1 MENQVREREE
11 LLVMVPVLGL
21 RRSEEEEERGE
32 GKEGEGGRRVEL
44 LQCYSLRERIRQA
57 GINLVLCAHTHIHT
71 HTHTQS

>member
-11 LLVMVPVLGL
+11 LVVMVPVLGL

-44 LQCYSLRERIRQA
+44 L
-57 GINLVLCAHTHIHT
+57 
-71 HTHTQS
+71 